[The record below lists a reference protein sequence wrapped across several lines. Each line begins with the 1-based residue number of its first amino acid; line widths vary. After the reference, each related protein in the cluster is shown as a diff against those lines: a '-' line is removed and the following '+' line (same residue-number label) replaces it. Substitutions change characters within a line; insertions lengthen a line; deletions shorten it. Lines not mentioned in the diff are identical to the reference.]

1 MIHES
6 GNISVNTADI
16 FPIIKKWLYSDKDIF
31 LRELVSNGNDA
42 IAKLKRIV
50 SMGDAKVD
58 DDEHY
63 AIHVVLNKKKKTI
76 QVMDNGI
83 GMTAEEVKKYIN
95 QVAFSGAQE
104 FLEKYKDQDED
115 NQIIGHFGLGFYSV
129 FMVSDKVEIDTLS
142 YQSGAEAVKW
152 ICDGGTD
159 FEMTSS
165 ERDERGTVVTLHVS
179 GDSKEFLDKYEL
191 RRILEKYCAFLP
203 VEVYLEDVEEEEKKA
218 EEAAKKAKEAA
229 EKKVAKAKEAAEEPK
244 KKTGAGETSDQKASG
259 EKEEKEETEKAGEES
274 GEESGEPEQPS
285 KPEPIND
292 IHPLWLKRPSECT
305 EEEYKEFYRKV
316 FMDYQEPLFWIHLNV
331 DYPFHLKG
339 ILYFP
344 KIRNDFQGM
353 EGQVKL
359 YNNQVFV
366 ADNVKEVVPEF
377 LLLLKGVIDCPD
389 LPLNV
394 SRSFLQND
402 GYVRKISE
410 HISKKVADKLNSLFK
425 TEQESYNKY
434 WEDIHPFIKY
444 GCMKDDKF
452 YDRVKDILIYKS
464 TNGDYTILK
473 DYLNRNSEKHKDKV
487 FYVSDEKQQAQYI
500 RMFRENDLEAL
511 YLDTMIDT
519 NFIAFLEM
527 KESIKFIG
535 IDADITDALK
545 DKSEDGKEDRKED
558 KSHSEDLEKLFREAL
573 DNKDL
578 KVRVEALKTE
588 DIPAV
593 IVLSE
598 QTRRMQEMQKRFGD
612 LNMGNFPMEQTLV
625 LNRKNDLIARLEKMK
640 DRADRKDD
648 VAMICKHVYDL
659 AMMNQRPLEPDEMA
673 AFVKRSNQL
682 LTRLAEFGK

>member
-83 GMTAEEVKKYIN
+83 GMTAGEVKKYIN
-95 QVAFSGAQE
+95 QLAFSGAQD
-104 FLEKYKDQDED
+104 FLEKYKDQDEA

-142 YQSGAEAVKW
+142 YRKGAAAVKW
-152 ICDGGTD
+152 VCDGGTD

-292 IHPLWLKRPSECT
+292 THPLWLKRPSECT

-425 TEQESYNKY
+425 TERESYNKY

-464 TNGDYTILK
+464 TNGDYTVLK
-473 DYLNRNSEKHKDKV
+473 DYLNRNSDKHKDKV

-500 RMFRENDLEAL
+500 RMFKENDLEAL

-573 DNKDL
+573 DSKDL
-578 KVRVEALKTE
+578 KVRVEALRTE

-682 LTRLAEFGK
+682 LTRLAGLGE